1 MSTSGVCASRGW
13 GGPTTHPAA
22 EQGRRAASSL
32 PLKPDPLLTP
42 ARPAPPRALK
52 ISCESLLGLAPIPPA
67 ALPVPQFPSFA
78 RVLPWVGC
86 PQSGDTKGPRRPQ
99 EHGNGCGV
107 ETSAAAS
114 PCCASARDQCLGVG
128 ERGRILLPQRSAK
141 LGEQFVSSP
150 CRHPLERCRAGGW
163 KAGSC
168 GPCPPTRH
176 GKSGGKLRFQETAA
190 PTAKKHKS
198 EQSPAILG
206 LETFC
211 LRPRAS
217 CGGCGDCVTAG
228 LPASCAELSPGAAG
242 KAPPRTPPPNYRG
255 VRAGVTPAGSCQLTG
270 TLARAVHGREFL
282 WQGFWRF
289 SIYFCAD
296 LGTNSPIPAFAGKER
311 ASGDSFQL
319 DGARLFPQC
328 FDSSFASFGGN
339 TSLKSEGRSGW
350 GAKRQSSPSP
360 HAAVGRA
367 ASERFL
373 HHFRPPNQTFLARGW
388 GGSLAQ
394 MEAADGKWLQSSP
407 ACSDSPSSPPPP
419 VTAQTH
425 RIGGCPPPV
434 PPTLEHAASPRLSP
448 GLRSLTAYGV
458 SMSNKSC

>member
-107 ETSAAAS
+107 ETSAPAS

-211 LRPRAS
+211 LRP
-217 CGGCGDCVTAG
+217 
-228 LPASCAELSPGAAG
+228 
-242 KAPPRTPPPNYRG
+242 
-255 VRAGVTPAGSCQLTG
+255 
-270 TLARAVHGREFL
+270 
-282 WQGFWRF
+282 
-289 SIYFCAD
+289 
-296 LGTNSPIPAFAGKER
+296 
-311 ASGDSFQL
+311 
-319 DGARLFPQC
+319 
-328 FDSSFASFGGN
+328 
-339 TSLKSEGRSGW
+339 
-350 GAKRQSSPSP
+350 
-360 HAAVGRA
+360 
-367 ASERFL
+367 
-373 HHFRPPNQTFLARGW
+373 
-388 GGSLAQ
+388 
-394 MEAADGKWLQSSP
+394 
-407 ACSDSPSSPPPP
+407 
-419 VTAQTH
+419 
-425 RIGGCPPPV
+425 
-434 PPTLEHAASPRLSP
+434 
-448 GLRSLTAYGV
+448 
-458 SMSNKSC
+458 